1 VDGASTRLGAPSGLS
16 MRQRSGLVGTAR
28 HNDHMSTVKVPQR
41 AGEVAA
47 TMRSGLVGCQMPG
60 ESRYGACFVR
70 TAVLSRGRCPATE
83 YPKRGRIA

>member
-1 VDGASTRLGAPSGLS
+1 VGAPSGLS

-47 TMRSGLVGCQMPG
+47 MMRSGLVG
-60 ESRYGACFVR
+60 
-70 TAVLSRGRCPATE
+70 
-83 YPKRGRIA
+83 